1 MRLELTGRKVAISPG
16 LRRLVDRK
24 LAKLLRQ
31 LNDSTIAAAVIVSK
45 HKFECVVEL
54 NMHVRGERFLHAV
67 AKGETWEIAMSEA
80 VEKVLHQA
88 QKAKGKWQ
96 ERTRRGEAAR
106 SAKRPKP
113 AVEGAKPAVTLPP
126 VTVPSKQTI
135 TKAVRYAVRSMTPD
149 EAAIE
154 LSERDESF
162 LVFRDAR
169 TESVSV
175 LFRRK
180 DGNLALIEPDA

>member
-31 LNDSTIAAAVIVSK
+31 LNDSGIAAAVIVSRQ
-45 HKFECVVEL
+45 KFECVVEL

-67 AKGETWEIAMSEA
+67 AKGETWEIAMAEA

-88 QKAKGKWQ
+88 QKAKGKWH

-106 SAKRPKP
+106 SAKRQRP
-113 AVEGAKPAVTLPP
+113 ARPAPETPVSLPP
-126 VTVPSKQTI
+126 KQKI
-135 TKAVRYAVRSMTPD
+135 VRAARYSVKPMTAD

-154 LSERDESF
+154 LNGRDEQF

-169 TESVSV
+169 TEAVSV
-175 LFRRK
+175 LYRRK
-180 DGNLALIEPDA
+180 DGHLALIEPDV

>member
-31 LNDSTIAAAVIVSK
+31 LNDSGIAAAVIVSK

-67 AKGETWEIAMSEA
+67 AKGETWEIAVSEA

-106 SAKRPKP
+106 SAKRPRP
-113 AVEGAKPAVTLPP
+113 ARPVEEPPVMLPP
-126 VTVPSKQTI
+126 KQKI
-135 TKAVRYAVRSMTPD
+135 VRASRYAVKPMTAD

-154 LSERDESF
+154 LDGRDEQF
-162 LVFRDAR
+162 PVFHDAR
-169 TESVSV
+169 TEAVTV
-175 LFRRK
+175 LYRRK
-180 DGNLALIEPDA
+180 DGNLALIAPDA